1 MTDLIF
7 LLILLYL
14 VNTHSELYMPNSTLE
29 GQDIINMSRPT
40 SHYYYSIT
48 MLIRAEADAVKAAKL
63 MREIVLGHPD
73 TLGEIQEKL
82 KYIDNFAS
90 FKESEP
96 GQLTKTEAGRLRLLA
111 EQQVNQQLQK
121 VEKSLD
127 SFTLAV
133 KQLSKEGGIN
143 RQKLKLIETEYQKVL
158 HLVGLEIKREG
169 QGPWQRA
176 CLIEISEPTL
186 KTTLIG
192 LVRLWYK
199 SWLKDPDLISEDQNV
214 LPNEWEQKIEIL
226 KIKMDKLLQK
236 IARPSADKTRLDIY
250 IDNLLEWLHERFK
263 QSKTEWQNPKIRI
276 NDVISSDGVFATEF
290 TIKFYVDDIK
300 LEHWERGYRVNSE
313 VRREIVRQLRQAY
326 LYW

>member
-1 MTDLIF
+1 MTQ
-7 LLILLYL
+7 LYL

-111 EQQVNQQLQK
+111 ELQVNQQLQK

-133 KQLSKEGGIN
+133 KQVS
-143 RQKLKLIETEYQKVL
+143 RD
-158 HLVGLEIKREG
+158 
-169 QGPWQRA
+169 
-176 CLIEISEPTL
+176 S
-186 KTTLIG
+186 IG
-192 LVRLWYK
+192 K
-199 SWLKDPDLISEDQNV
+199 N
-214 LPNEWEQKIEIL
+214 
-226 KIKMDKLLQK
+226 
-236 IARPSADKTRLDIY
+236 
-250 IDNLLEWLHERFK
+250 
-263 QSKTEWQNPKIRI
+263 
-276 NDVISSDGVFATEF
+276 
-290 TIKFYVDDIK
+290 
-300 LEHWERGYRVNSE
+300 
-313 VRREIVRQLRQAY
+313 
-326 LYW
+326 